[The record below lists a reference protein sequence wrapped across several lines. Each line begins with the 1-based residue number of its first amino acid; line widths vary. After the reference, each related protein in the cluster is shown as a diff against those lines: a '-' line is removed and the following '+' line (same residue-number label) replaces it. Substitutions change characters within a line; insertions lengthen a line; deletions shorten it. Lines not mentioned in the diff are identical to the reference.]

1 MRTTRFLVFVPLNTK
16 ERRIRKLKVVATT
29 LESALARSPTTIDG
43 SAVQAH
49 RNLAATQSA
58 TLNTPMFSSAY
69 TANIAFCL

>member
-1 MRTTRFLVFVPLNTK
+1 MQIARFYVFVPLNTT
-16 ERRIRKLKVVATT
+16 ERRIRKLEVVATT

-43 SAVQAH
+43 SAVQTH

-58 TLNTPMFSSAY
+58 TLNTPIFSSAC